1 MKRLALILMVLSG
14 TLWFFAADANAQS
27 TRTDMKD
34 KSSMD
39 EAYNV
44 GYIRN
49 VMVPMR
55 DGVKLATDIYFPA
68 TKEGTPMPGKF
79 PTLVTRTPYG
89 KGAPPPT
96 VSTMTPEQQ
105 RIRNSPMFFASH
117 GYVVVVQDCRG
128 QFDSEGTFYID
139 VNEGPDGYDTVEWAA
154 KQPWSNGKIGTYG
167 GSYSSQV
174 QNSMAVLRPP
184 HLSAMFVMVGASD
197 YFEEGAYRGGAFTL
211 LHNLVYPLT
220 FASNSQEAMKNPAI
234 RATMLEALSNDH
246 LGAWLSAYPFRPNA
260 SPVTDS
266 PINQKW
272 FQDQIDHFTFDDYW
286 KQNGYNFEVNYD
298 KYPDIPI
305 YFLSGWYDLFEHGS
319 LHNFMA
325 MAARHKSPTKLM
337 MGPWVH
343 GIGTR
348 GSGDVDFGPAAEVDH
363 AQ

>member
-1 MKRLALILMVLSG
+1 MKRHALILVVLIG
-14 TLWFFAADANAQS
+14 TSCIFATRANTQS
-27 TRTDMKD
+27 TRMDSKDMG
-34 KSSMD
+34 SMGED
-39 EAYNV
+39 YNV

-79 PTLVTRTPYG
+79 PVLVNRTPYG

-96 VSTMTPEQQ
+96 VPTMTPEQEK
-105 RIRNSPMFFASH
+105 RRNAPMFFASQ

-139 VNEGPDGYDTVEWAA
+139 VNEGTDGFDTVEWAA

-184 HLSAMFVMVGASD
+184 HLSAMFVMVGPSD

-220 FASNSQEAMKNPAI
+220 FASNSPEAMRNPAI
-234 RATMLEALSNDH
+234 RATMLDALSNEH

-260 SPVTDS
+260 SPISDS

-272 FQDQIDHFTFDDYW
+272 FQDQVDHYTFDDYW

-305 YFLSGWYDLFEHGS
+305 YFLSG
-319 LHNFMA
+319 
-325 MAARHKSPTKLM
+325 
-337 MGPWVH
+337 
-343 GIGTR
+343 
-348 GSGDVDFGPAAEVDH
+348 
-363 AQ
+363 